1 MRIDSVRLRDIFY
14 SPFLTNVIM
23 DSTKVTNKVTNI
35 NIPTRSET
43 ISPLL
48 EANEKR
54 SIRQIVK
61 IALIVDIVANIIWAI
76 DETELEAV
84 L

>member
-35 NIPTRSET
+35 KIPTRSET

-61 IALIVDIVANIIWAI
+61 NALIVDIVANIIWVI
-76 DETELEAV
+76 DEIELEAV